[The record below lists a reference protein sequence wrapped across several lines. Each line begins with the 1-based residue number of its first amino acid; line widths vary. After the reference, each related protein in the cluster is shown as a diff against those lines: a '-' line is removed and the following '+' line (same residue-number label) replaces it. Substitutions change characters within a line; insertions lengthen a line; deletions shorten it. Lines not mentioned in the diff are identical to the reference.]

1 MTALQLA
8 KPALDVGLF
17 THERDAMLAFW
28 QQRAGL
34 PFSELLP
41 LGGGLQQHRHAIGES
56 VFKLNHV
63 RDALPAAARAGLR
76 RLAVVR
82 EGLAAPESLIDPDGN
97 TLLLVPPGHEGIEQL
112 RVDLHV
118 SDLEAHQHF
127 YGQVLGLP
135 ALDANTF
142 CCGVSQIRLQQD
154 EVTLEPPQLGPGYRY
169 LTLQVFD
176 VVATHRQVLAAGG
189 REGRPPVRMGAVAH
203 ISFVRDPDGNW
214 LELSQRRS
222 LTGSLD

>member
-8 KPALDVGLF
+8 KSALDVGLF
-17 THERDAMLAFW
+17 TRQRDAMLAFW
-28 QQRAGL
+28 QQQAGL

-63 RDALPAAARAGLR
+63 RDALPDAAPGGLR
-76 RLAVVR
+76 RLILAR
-82 EGLAAPESLIDPDGN
+82 QGLTEATALSDPDGN
-97 TLLLVPPGHEGIEQL
+97 ALLLVPPGHDGVEQL

-118 SDLEAHQHF
+118 SDLDAHRHF
-127 YGQVLGLP
+127 YGEVLGLS
-135 ALDANTF
+135 ALDADTF

-154 EVTLEPPQLGPGYRY
+154 EVALDPPQLGPGYRY
-169 LTLQVFD
+169 LTLQIRD
-176 VVATHRQVLAAGG
+176 VVAAHQQVLAAGG
-189 REGRPPVRMGAVAH
+189 REGRPPVRMGDVAH